1 MRPRRNGRGNPA
13 EAISEIKHWFRFN
26 EAPAQWRGNGTS
38 EIPREYRG
46 LQTNSRGVPRPW
58 SGVPDACSLGV
69 GRRGRNPFVH
79 NVKYHASAWRATDG
93 ARPLAARR
101 RVTLHDHRAAFDHGE
116 GFAEAF
122 DARANALG
130 GAEVEDHDMV
140 LRVVDDLA

>member
-1 MRPRRNGRGNPA
+1 MAGETARPRYQENIGDCRRVREGSRDRGPA
-13 EAISEIKHWFRFN
+13 FPMRARS
-26 EAPAQWRGNGTS
+26 AS
-38 EIPREYRG
+38 
-46 LQTNSRGVPRPW
+46 
-58 SGVPDACSLGV
+58 DAA
-69 GRRGRNPFVH
+69 GRNPFVH